1 MESLPETLQDK
12 VVEHLREYLEE
23 LRDQDEWN
31 LSFQNTQQS
40 LIMAAQRA
48 KQEISAEK
56 AQPLDAE
63 AAEAD
68 RIGLLICDRQIQKQP
83 ADIAL
88 EIPTLADYPSRREF
102 MQLPLEERRNIL
114 AKQAEVMLQHSQE
127 DREWQELEAGDLID
141 Y

>member
-1 MESLPETLQDK
+1 MSSRAIATLVKIMESLPETLQDK

-23 LRDQDEWN
+23 LRDQDQWN

-40 LIMAAQRA
+40 LIVAAQRA
-48 KQEISAEK
+48 KQEISAGK
-56 AQPLDAE
+56 AQPLD
-63 AAEAD
+63 
-68 RIGLLICDRQIQKQP
+68 I
-83 ADIAL
+83 DIAL
-88 EIPTLADYPSRREF
+88 EISTLADYPSRRKF

-114 AKQAEVMLQHSQE
+114 AKQAEVMLQPYQE